1 MRINA
6 LVENELQHLTRLLEA
21 KNLLIRE
28 QNDEIKRLRE
38 KLACIHTVDVKK

>member
-21 KNLLIRE
+21 KNMLIRE
-28 QNDEIKRLRE
+28 QSDEIKRLRE
-38 KLACIHTVDVKK
+38 KLARVHAMDVGE